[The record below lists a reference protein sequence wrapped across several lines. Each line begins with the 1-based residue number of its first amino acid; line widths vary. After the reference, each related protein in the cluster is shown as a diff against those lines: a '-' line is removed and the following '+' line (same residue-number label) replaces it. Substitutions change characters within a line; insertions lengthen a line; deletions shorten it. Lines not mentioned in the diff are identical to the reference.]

1 MSPNLYANTAALY
14 DSGNDRGLV
23 AADLEFYMSMIPA
36 DANVLEV
43 GCGTGRV
50 T

>member
-14 DSGNDRGLV
+14 DSGNDRALV
-23 AADLEFYMSMIPA
+23 AVDLEFYMSMIPA